1 MSAPDDDVLKENKF
15 INMNHDKSAVQSISA
30 DVIAIILITI
40 TAISMVR
47 RTTISYSGF
56 FIEFVRLR

>member
-1 MSAPDDDVLKENKF
+1 MSAPDDDVLQENNH

-40 TAISMVR
+40 TAISIIIDGGIQIV
-47 RTTISYSGF
+47 TLVI
-56 FIEFVRLR
+56 V